1 MKKLTWFLIIF
12 MCLGLVSSYAMAPRP
27 SVKNFQDPTISLEL
41 FEVPQYDGFW
51 YYSNKNEVTKG
62 KADNR
67 GAPLPMSFLMAI
79 ENPNPYPIA
88 LEGLKFTV
96 NVDGFDLV
104 TVNNDDLYLIPAK
117 STDHVRVTTMI
128 TARSALLSLMVTGG
142 FQLKEQGMTPWEA
155 LEKWWTGLAGY
166 TQPVALKGGTAEI
179 SAGDVSKVLAFELT
193 AS

>member
-1 MKKLTWFLIIF
+1 MKKVTWFLILF
-12 MCLGLVSSYAMAPRP
+12 MFLGLASSYAMAPKP
-27 SVKNFQDPTISLEL
+27 SASSFKDPVVSLEL

-51 YYSNKNEVTKG
+51 YYSNKVEPTKG

-67 GAPLPMSFLMAI
+67 GAPLPMSFLFAI
-79 ENPNPYPIA
+79 ENPNPYPVT

-104 TVNNDDLYLIPAK
+104 TVNNDDMYIIPAE

-142 FQLKEQGMTPWEA
+142 FKLQEQGMSPWEA

-166 TQPVALKGGTAEI
+166 TQPVSLKGGTAEV

-193 AS
+193 SS